1 MSMMSRCTCGTSGT
15 ATRWR
20 RPDGGTASA
29 GITLIPGSIGNR
41 GIFSSAFGRGQS
53 VAEYKPSNRK
63 AAAELATLMLAVY
76 GD

>member
-1 MSMMSRCTCGTSGT
+1 MNRAKPAGCDNADTI
-15 ATRWR
+15 AVIQEY
-20 RPDGGTASA
+20 A

-53 VAEYKPSNRK
+53 VAEYKPRNRK